1 MGLQSEQAQ
10 LQLDTL
16 SARLA
21 KQFPIAEGHKLFRA
35 VPLRDALTGGVRTSL
50 WLWLAAVG
58 ILLLIAC
65 ANVAHLQLVRI
76 SAQGHALAV
85 RGALGATRA
94 RIVSAVLTEAGVISL
109 LGGIAGLLFVFPRR
123 SC

>member
-1 MGLQSEQAQ
+1 M
-10 LQLDTL
+10 
-16 SARLA
+16 
-21 KQFPIAEGHKLFRA
+21 
-35 VPLRDALTGGVRTSL
+35 VPLRDELTGGVRTSL

-58 ILLLIAC
+58 VLLLIAC

-85 RGALGATRA
+85 RGALGATRG
-94 RIVSAVLTEAGVISL
+94 RIVGSVLMEAAVVSL
-109 LGGIAGLLFVFPRR
+109 LGGLAGLLFRFLRP